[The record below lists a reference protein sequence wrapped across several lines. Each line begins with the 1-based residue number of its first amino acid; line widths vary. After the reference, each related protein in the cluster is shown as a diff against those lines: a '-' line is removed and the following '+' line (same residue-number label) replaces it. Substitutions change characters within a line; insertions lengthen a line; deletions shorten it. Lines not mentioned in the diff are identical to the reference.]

1 MEPSDPAATS
11 SSPAAPNDAT
21 NRRRSGRAKHQPVL
35 FHEDPNIPQSSL
47 SNGKRKRAQAR
58 GGDVTGDE
66 PSSEEEEEEESA
78 EGESDPDEEELKERR
93 RKAPR
98 TKKPSSKPAAKKPKP
113 NGATTTKLPVRPANN
128 GFKKPAAPKKVRARP
143 NPAIVED
150 ESGLYGN
157 ETMSVPLSRCRD

>member
-47 SNGKRKRAQAR
+47 TNGKRKRAQAR
-58 GGDVTGDE
+58 GVTGDE

-93 RKAPR
+93 RKA
-98 TKKPSSKPAAKKPKP
+98 TKAKKPSSKPVAKKPKT
-113 NGATTTKLPVRPANN
+113 NGATTTKLPVRPASN

-143 NPAIVED
+143 NLAVVED

-157 ETMSVPLSRCRD
+157 KIISIPLSRYRD

>member
-35 FHEDPNIPQSSL
+35 FQEDPSIPQSSFV
-47 SNGKRKRAQAR
+47 NGKRKRTQLRADDTA
-58 GGDVTGDE
+58 GEE
-66 PSSEEEEEEESA
+66 PSSEEEESA

-93 RKAPR
+93 RKAPKA
-98 TKKPSSKPAAKKPKP
+98 KKPSSKPVAKKPKT
-113 NGATTTKLPVRPANN
+113 NGATTTKLPVRPASN
-128 GFKKPAAPKKVRARP
+128 GFKKPAAPKKSRARP

-157 ETMSVPLSRCRD
+157 ETMSVPFSRYRD